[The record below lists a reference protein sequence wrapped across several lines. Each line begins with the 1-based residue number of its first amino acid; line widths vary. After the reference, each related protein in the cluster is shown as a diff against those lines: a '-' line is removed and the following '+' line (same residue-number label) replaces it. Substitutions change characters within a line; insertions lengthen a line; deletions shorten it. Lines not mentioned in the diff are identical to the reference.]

1 VIREAIR
8 KVVKGENLSFE
19 EAGAVMRQVME
30 GKATDAQ
37 IGSFLTALNI
47 KGETPEEIAACA
59 RVMMEKASPINS
71 KHPFLVDTCGT
82 GGDGTG
88 SFNISTT
95 VAFVVAGV
103 GLPVAKH
110 GNRSVSS
117 RSGSA
122 DVLEALGV
130 KIDLSPSEVELIL
143 DKIGIAFLFAPV
155 FHKAM
160 KHAIGPRKE
169 IGIRSIFNVLG
180 PLTNPARVKYQVV
193 GVYDPNLTE
202 VIAVVLDQLEVESAY
217 VVHGAGGMDEIS
229 TAGPTRITQLK
240 KGSIKTYEI
249 APEDFGLSR
258 RKLSDIRGGN
268 AIYNAEITRRVLEG
282 EKGPYREVVLLN
294 AAAAIVVAGAAGDI
308 HEGIKLAEQ
317 SIDSGNAMGKLE
329 ELVALTNSNLKDVR
343 MIS

>member
-1 VIREAIR
+1 MIKEAIR
-8 KVVKGENLSFE
+8 KIVKGENLSFE

-30 GKATDAQ
+30 GRATDAQ

-59 RVMMEKASPINS
+59 QVMREKASPINS

-82 GGDGTG
+82 GGDGTR

-95 VAFVVAGV
+95 VAFVVAGA

-130 KIDLSPSEVELIL
+130 KIDLSPLEVEFIL
-143 DKIGIAFLFAPV
+143 NKIGIGFLYAPV

-180 PLTNPARVKYQVV
+180 PLTNPARAKYQVV
-193 GVYDPNLTE
+193 GVYDARLTE
-202 VIAVVLDQLEVESAY
+202 VIAMVLDQLGVESAC

-229 TAGPTRITQLK
+229 IAGPTRITHLK

-249 APEDFGLSR
+249 KPEDFGLSR

-282 EKGPYREVVLLN
+282 EKGPCREIVLLN
-294 AAAAIVVAGAAGDI
+294 AAAAIVAAGAAGDM
-308 HEGIKLAEQ
+308 HEGIKIAEQ
-317 SIDSGNAMGKLE
+317 SIDSGSALGKLE
-329 ELVALTNSNLKDVR
+329 ELVMLSNSDLKNIR